1 MKNWFKI
8 NRRNAIIGGVIAA
21 LVMVAIWLIPSGG
34 GPEWPQFPETQDKAP
49 SVVSQLEPDF
59 GYRTGDVIPVSIFIK
74 EQLGTEIDISSI
86 AFEGDFEIR
95 GEPQIAQGQTPEGA
109 KQYCIKLNLQSFS
122 MSPKLR
128 ATMSMQWN
136 LKGDRQW
143 KEVKHSLVNAF
154 TSLTWDGERKEIQS
168 GPLVVLS
175 SWWKYFSPGLMV
187 FAVLLFGGCLFY
199 QRWFERA
206 EAARE
211 KKVQASARAVCKT
224 RVDTARKAIGQGD
237 VSEAQYV
244 AIAAALREYFNIES
258 TVIAHIPQAL
268 GDHHPYKKRVQA
280 AINLCERVAYKSV
293 NLTAFEQKHLFE
305 FLDDILLRRNAMAE
319 QDPDYILN
327 RKQKPAPVKVSKVKV
342 VTASQDAVAADV
354 SPPPTDA
361 PPADKPEGEANG

>member
-8 NRRNAIIGGVIAA
+8 TRRKVIISCVLSA
-21 LVMVAIWLIPSGG
+21 LLMVAFWFVPARG
-34 GPEWPQFPETQDKAP
+34 GPEWPQFPETKDNAP

-74 EQLGTEIDISSI
+74 EQAGTEIDIASL
-86 AFEGDFEIR
+86 ALEGDFEIR
-95 GEPQIAQGQTPEGA
+95 GEPQIAQESNPDGA

-168 GPLVVLS
+168 GPLPVINSL
-175 SWWKYFSPGLMV
+175 WGKYFSPGLMV

-211 KKVQASARAVCKT
+211 KKVQASARGVCKS
-224 RVDTARKAIGQGD
+224 RVDAARKAIDGGD
-237 VSEAQYV
+237 LSEAQYV
-244 AIAAALREYFNIES
+244 AIAAALREYFNVES
-258 TVIAHIPQAL
+258 TVIGMIPLAL

-293 NLTAFEQKHLFE
+293 ALTAFEQKYLFE
-305 FLDDILLRRNAMAE
+305 FLDDILLRRNPMAE
-319 QDPDYILN
+319 SDKDYILN
-327 RKQKPAPVKVSKVKV
+327 RQQKPAPVKVKKVRIATAEQDVAPPV
-342 VTASQDAVAADV
+342 V
-354 SPPPTDA
+354 PPPTDL
-361 PPADKPEGEANG
+361 PPGS